1 MWNLLQTTTG
11 INLLQDGTIKYEIK
25 LTGELSTNLP
35 NPEEGA
41 SSPYGTMVLPGVNA
55 QHHQHM
61 FCARLDMAVDDAEGG
76 RGLLVTEVGSC
87 RDLHPG
93 AAMHLLPSCAVWNP
107 TTADLTEVSRRSCS
121 KHVAAW

>member
-1 MWNLLQTTTG
+1 MLQTEASGMLFGTANPACKTSSHPSTA

-41 SSPYGTMVLPGVNA
+41 LSPYGTMVLPGVNA

-76 RGLLVTEVGSC
+76 RNLLVTEVGSC
-87 RDLHPG
+87 RDPHQG
-93 AAMHLLPSCAVWNP
+93 AAMHFQTSCAV
-107 TTADLTEVSRRSCS
+107 
-121 KHVAAW
+121 